1 MAKLDDVA
9 LDKIGSLVDGD
20 IELSE
25 ENFFEEHLKQFTD
38 VVPAW
43 IHSTLPGKKRKA
55 DRKSTR
61 LNSSHLRAS
70 RMPSSA

>member
-38 VVPAW
+38 IVPAW

-55 DRKSTR
+55 DSQEDGVVIN
-61 LNSSHLRAS
+61 LVQNSKPGSW
-70 RMPSSA
+70 